1 MHVYEC
7 NEYLYFRVN
16 MYVVRL
22 RVRLCVCMVIV
33 CKSVRVC
40 DYECA
45 IV

>member
-16 MYVVRL
+16 MYVVRI
-22 RVRLCVCMVIV
+22 RVHLCVYVVIV

-40 DYECA
+40 DSE
-45 IV
+45 